1 MTLSIERHPCFND
14 RSRHTFGR
22 IHLPVAPKCNIQC
35 NYCNRKFDCLNE
47 NRPGVTSRVL
57 TPHQALHYLDRALE
71 LSPNISV
78 VGIAG
83 PGDPFANPEETME
96 TLRLVRQKYP
106 NMLLCVAT
114 NGLNVLP
121 YIEELAEL
129 GVSHVTL
136 TINAVQPETGA
147 EIYAWVRHR
156 KKVYRDSKAAELLLN
171 NQLEALRMLKQK
183 GVTAKVNSI
192 IIPGINDRH
201 VIEVAKT
208 VSELGADIFNAL
220 PYYNTEETLFE
231 NIPEPHPELVT
242 AIQEKTAQYLPQMK
256 HCARCRAD
264 AIGIIGQENNDEIMK
279 QLKEAAELPR
289 KPGKNRP
296 YVAVASME
304 GVLINQHLGE
314 ADRFLIYG
322 MEKSNNRPFLVE
334 SRPAPPPGGGTMRW
348 EAVASLLLDCRA
360 LLVNGAGESPKKVL
374 HGSGME
380 IYTLDGLIEE
390 GVSGVFTGKDM
401 SRMTRIS
408 QMHACKTSCSGT
420 GSGCG

>member
-1 MTLSIERHPCFND
+1 MTLPIEKHPCFND
-14 RSRHTFGR
+14 ASRHTFGR

-57 TPHQALHYLDRALE
+57 SPHQALHYLDRVLE
-71 LSPNISV
+71 LSPNITV

-83 PGDPFANPEETME
+83 PGDPFANPEETIE
-96 TLRLVRQKYP
+96 TLRLVREKYP
-106 NMLLCVAT
+106 DMLLCVAT

-121 YIEELAEL
+121 FIEELAEL
-129 GVSHVTL
+129 RVSHVTI
-136 TINAVQPETGA
+136 TINAVDPEIGA
-147 EIYAWVRHR
+147 EIYAWVRHG
-156 KKVYRDSKAAELLLN
+156 KKVYRDANAAKLLLD
-171 NQLEALRMLKQK
+171 NQLDAVKKLKEH
-183 GVTAKVNSI
+183 GVAAKVNSI

-201 VIEVAKT
+201 IIEVAKT
-208 VSELGADIFNAL
+208 VSELGADIFNGLA
-220 PYYNTEETLFE
+220 YYRTEETVFE

-242 AIQEKTAQYLPQMK
+242 AIQKEAAKYLPQMK

-279 QLKEAAELPR
+279 QLKEAAKLPK
-289 KPGKNRP
+289 KPSENRP

-314 ADRFLIYG
+314 ADRFLVYA
-322 MEKSNNRPFLVE
+322 MEKDGNQPALVE
-334 SRPAPPPGGGTMRW
+334 SRPAPPAGGGTMRW

-374 HGSGME
+374 SENGLH
-380 IYTLDGLIEE
+380 IYTLEGLIEE
-390 GVSGVFTGKDM
+390 GVTGVFTGKDM

-420 GSGCG
+420 GSRCG

>member
-106 NMLLCVAT
+106 DMLLCVAT

-156 KKVYRDSKAAELLLN
+156 KKVYRDSKAAELLLD

-208 VSELGADIFNAL
+208 VAELGADIFNAL

-289 KPGKNRP
+289 KPGENRP

-322 MEKSNNRPFLVE
+322 MEKSNSRPFLVE

-374 HGSGME
+374 NGSGME

-408 QMHACKTSCSGT
+408 QMHACKTNCSGT

>member
-106 NMLLCVAT
+106 DMLLCVAT

-156 KKVYRDSKAAELLLN
+156 KKVYRDSKAAELLLD

-289 KPGKNRP
+289 KPGENRP
-296 YVAVASME
+296 YVAVVSME

-322 MEKSNNRPFLVE
+322 MEKSNNRPVLVE

-374 HGSGME
+374 NGNGMDV
-380 IYTLDGLIEE
+380 YTLDGLIEE

-401 SRMTRIS
+401 NRMTRIS

>member
-1 MTLSIERHPCFND
+1 MTLSIEKHPCFND
-14 RSRHTFGR
+14 SSRHTFGR

-96 TLRLVRQKYP
+96 TLRLVRQNYP
-106 NMLLCVAT
+106 DMLLCVAT

-136 TINAVQPETGA
+136 TINAVAPETGA

-156 KKVYRDSKAAELLLN
+156 KKVYRDSKAAEILLG

-183 GVTAKVNSI
+183 GVTAKINSI

-220 PYYNTEETLFE
+220 PYYNTEETVFE
-231 NIPEPHPELVT
+231 NIPEPHPELVS
-242 AIQEKTAQYLPQMK
+242 AIQEETAQYLPQMK

-289 KPGKNRP
+289 KPSENRP

-304 GVLINQHLGE
+304 GVLVNQHLGE

-322 MEKSNNRPFLVE
+322 MEKNNSRPVLVE

-374 HGSGME
+374 NGSGME
-380 IYTLDGLIEE
+380 VYTLDGLIEE

-401 SRMTRIS
+401 TRLTRIS

>member
-1 MTLSIERHPCFND
+1 MTLSIEKHPCFND
-14 RSRHTFGR
+14 ASRHTFGR

-47 NRPGVTSRVL
+47 NRPGVTSKVL

-106 NMLLCVAT
+106 DMLLCVAT

-136 TINAVQPETGA
+136 TINAVDPEAGA

-156 KKVYRDSKAAELLLN
+156 KKVYRDRKAAELLLG
-171 NQLEALRMLKQK
+171 NQLEALRMLKKK
-183 GVTAKVNSI
+183 GVIAKINAI

-220 PYYNTEETLFE
+220 PYYNTEETVFE

-242 AIQEKTAQYLPQMK
+242 AIQDETAQYLPQMK

-289 KPGKNRP
+289 KPSENRP

-314 ADRFLIYG
+314 TDRFLIYAMG
-322 MEKSNNRPFLVE
+322 EEGTRPVFVE

-374 HGSGME
+374 NGSGVE
-380 IYTLDGLIEE
+380 VYTLEGLIEE
-390 GVSGVFTGKDM
+390 GVSGVYTGKDM

-408 QMHACKTSCSGT
+408 RMHACKTSCTGT

>member
-106 NMLLCVAT
+106 DMLLCVAT

-289 KPGKNRP
+289 KPGENRP

>member
-1 MTLSIERHPCFND
+1 MTLPIEKHPCFND
-14 RSRHTFGR
+14 SSRHTFGR

-57 TPHQALHYLDRALE
+57 TPHQALHYLERALE

-96 TLRLVRQKYP
+96 TLRLVRQNYP
-106 NMLLCVAT
+106 DMLLCVAT

-129 GVSHVTL
+129 KVSHVTL
-136 TINAVQPETGA
+136 TINAVDPAIGA

-156 KKVYRDSKAAELLLN
+156 KKVYRDSKAAELLIS
-171 NQLEALRMLKQK
+171 NQLEALAMLKEK
-183 GVTAKVNSI
+183 GVTAKINSI
-192 IIPGINDRH
+192 IIPGINDPH
-201 VIEVAKT
+201 ITEVAKK
-208 VSELGADIFNAL
+208 VSELGANIFNAL
-220 PYYNTEETLFE
+220 PYYNTEETVFE
-231 NIPEPHPELVT
+231 NIPEPHPELVA
-242 AIQEKTAQYLPQMK
+242 AIQKETAQYLPQMK

-264 AIGIIGQENNDEIMK
+264 AIGIIGEENNDEIMK

-289 KPGKNRP
+289 KPSENRP

-314 ADRFLIYG
+314 ADRFLVYT
-322 MEKSNNRPFLVE
+322 MDEESKRPLLVE

-374 HGSGME
+374 NSSGME
-380 IYTLDGLIEE
+380 VYTLDGLIEE

>member
-1 MTLSIERHPCFND
+1 MTLSIDKHPCFND
-14 RSRHTFGR
+14 ASRHTFGR

-47 NRPGVTSRVL
+47 NRPGVTSKVL

-106 NMLLCVAT
+106 DMLLCVAT
-114 NGLNVLP
+114 NGLNVTP
-121 YIEELAEL
+121 YIGELAEL
-129 GVSHVTL
+129 KVSHVTL
-136 TINAVQPETGA
+136 TINAVDPEIGT
-147 EIYAWVRHR
+147 EVYAWVRLG
-156 KKVYRDSKAAELLLN
+156 KKVYRDLNAAGLLLE
-171 NQLEALRMLKQK
+171 NQLEALKTLKEK
-183 GVTAKVNSI
+183 GVTAKINSI

-201 VIEVAKT
+201 VIDVAKK

-220 PYYNTEETLFE
+220 PYYHTEETIFE
-231 NIPEPHPELVT
+231 NIPEPHSELVT
-242 AIQEKTAQYLPQMK
+242 AIQKETAQYLPQMK

-264 AIGIIGQENNDEIMK
+264 AIGIIGQENSDEIMK
-279 QLKEAAELPR
+279 QLMEAAKLPR
-289 KPGKNRP
+289 KPSENRP
-296 YVAVASME
+296 YIAVTSME

-314 ADRFLIYG
+314 ADRFLVYA
-322 MEKSNNRPFLVE
+322 MDTDHDRPVLVE

-348 EAVASLLLDCRA
+348 EAVAALLLDCRA

-374 HGSGME
+374 NGSGME
-380 IYTLDGLIEE
+380 VYTLDGLIEE

-408 QMHACKTSCSGT
+408 RMHACKTSCSGT

>member
-1 MTLSIERHPCFND
+1 MTLSIEKHPCFND
-14 RSRHTFGR
+14 SSRHTFGR

-47 NRPGVTSRVL
+47 NKPGVTSRVL

-96 TLRLVRQKYP
+96 TLRLVRQNYP
-106 NMLLCVAT
+106 DMLLCVAT

-136 TINAVQPETGA
+136 TINAVAPETGA

-156 KKVYRDSKAAELLLN
+156 KKVYRDSKAAEILLG

-183 GVTAKVNSI
+183 GVTAKINSI

-220 PYYNTEETLFE
+220 PYYNTEETVFE
-231 NIPEPHPELVT
+231 NIPEPHPELVS
-242 AIQEKTAQYLPQMK
+242 AIQEETAQYLPQMK

-289 KPGKNRP
+289 KPSENRP

-304 GVLINQHLGE
+304 GVLVNQHLGE

-322 MEKSNNRPFLVE
+322 MEKNNSRPVLVE

-374 HGSGME
+374 NGSGME
-380 IYTLDGLIEE
+380 VYTLDGLIEE

-401 SRMTRIS
+401 TRLTRIS

>member
-1 MTLSIERHPCFND
+1 MTLSIEKHPCFND
-14 RSRHTFGR
+14 ASRHTFGR

-47 NRPGVTSRVL
+47 NRPGVTSKVL

-106 NMLLCVAT
+106 DMLLCVAT

-121 YIEELAEL
+121 YIEELADLE
-129 GVSHVTL
+129 VSHVTL
-136 TINAVQPETGA
+136 TINAVDPETGA

-156 KKVYRDSKAAELLLN
+156 KKVYRDRKAAKLLLG
-171 NQLEALRMLKQK
+171 NQLEALRMLKKK
-183 GVTAKVNSI
+183 GVTAKINAI

-208 VSELGADIFNAL
+208 ASELGADIFNAL
-220 PYYNTEETLFE
+220 PYYNTEETVFE
-231 NIPEPHPELVT
+231 NIPEPHPELVKR
-242 AIQEKTAQYLPQMK
+242 IQEETAQYLPQMK

-279 QLKEAAELPR
+279 QLQKAAQLPR
-289 KPGKNRP
+289 KPAENRP

-314 ADRFLIYG
+314 TDRFLIYAMG
-322 MEKSNNRPFLVE
+322 EDGTRPVFIE

-374 HGSGME
+374 NGSGVE
-380 IYTLDGLIEE
+380 VYTLEGLIEE
-390 GVSGVFTGKDM
+390 GVSGVYTGKDM

-408 QMHACKTSCSGT
+408 QMHACKTSCTGT

>member
-1 MTLSIERHPCFND
+1 MTLSIEKHPCFND

-47 NRPGVTSRVL
+47 NRPGVTSKVL
-57 TPHQALHYLDRALE
+57 TPPQALHYLDRALE

-106 NMLLCVAT
+106 DMLLCVAT

-129 GVSHVTL
+129 KVSHVTL

-156 KKVYRDSKAAELLLN
+156 KKVYHDSKAAELLLD
-171 NQLEALRMLKQK
+171 NQLEALGMLKKK

-220 PYYNTEETLFE
+220 PYYNTEETVFE
-231 NIPEPHPELVT
+231 NIPEPHPELVS
-242 AIQEKTAQYLPQMK
+242 AIQEETAQYLPQMK

-279 QLKEAAELPR
+279 RLKEAAELPR
-289 KPGKNRP
+289 KPGENRP

-322 MEKSNNRPFLVE
+322 KEKSDNRPFLVE

-374 HGSGME
+374 NGNGMDV
-380 IYTLDGLIEE
+380 YTLDGLIEE

>member
-1 MTLSIERHPCFND
+1 MTLSIEKHPCFND

-47 NRPGVTSRVL
+47 NRPGVTSKVL

-106 NMLLCVAT
+106 DMLLCVAT
-114 NGLNVLP
+114 NGLNVTP
-121 YIEELAEL
+121 YIDELAEL
-129 GVSHVTL
+129 KVSHVTL
-136 TINAVQPETGA
+136 TINAVDPEIGA
-147 EIYAWVRHR
+147 EVYAWVRHR
-156 KKVYRDSKAAELLLN
+156 KKVYRDSKAAELLLD

-183 GVTAKVNSI
+183 GVAAKINSI

-201 VIEVAKT
+201 VIDVAKK
-208 VSELGADIFNAL
+208 VSQLGADIFNAL
-220 PYYNTEETLFE
+220 PYYHTEETVFE

-242 AIQEKTAQYLPQMK
+242 VIQNKTAQYLPQMK

-289 KPGKNRP
+289 KPGENRP

-374 HGSGME
+374 NGSGME
-380 IYTLDGLIEE
+380 VYPLDGLIEE
-390 GVSGVFTGKDM
+390 AVTAVFTGKDM

>member
-106 NMLLCVAT
+106 DMLLCVAT

-156 KKVYRDSKAAELLLN
+156 KKVYRDSKAAELLLD
-171 NQLEALRMLKQK
+171 NQLEALGMLKQK

-289 KPGKNRP
+289 KPGENRP

-322 MEKSNNRPFLVE
+322 MEKSNSRPFLVE

-374 HGSGME
+374 NGSGME